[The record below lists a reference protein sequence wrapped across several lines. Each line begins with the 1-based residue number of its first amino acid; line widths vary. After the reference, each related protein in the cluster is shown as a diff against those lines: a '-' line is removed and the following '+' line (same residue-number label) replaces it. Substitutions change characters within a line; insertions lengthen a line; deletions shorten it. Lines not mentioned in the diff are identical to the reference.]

1 MKRTIF
7 IILAVALAGS
17 VIGVWGVVIQ
27 ESLERRAVVGE
38 IATSN
43 ARWVE
48 WTSRTPGPPTA
59 TPPPPTT
66 PTPMTLNCPPP
77 TEDGHRVL
85 CLIVE
90 PAEAAALAT
99 AAAVGMATRAT
110 AEIQEPTP

>member
-7 IILAVALAGS
+7 IFLAVALVAS

-77 TEDGHRVL
+77 TEEGYRVL

-90 PAEAAALAT
+90 PAEAEALAT
-99 AAAVGMATRAT
+99 AAAAGLPPGAT
-110 AEIQEPTP
+110 AEAQEPMP